1 MNRPGQLRRPF
12 FSAAVTVALAAMTWF
27 LLSAPALARNEVQ
40 EGPLTQADIDAYV
53 FLAPRLLGSIMDYP
67 DQAAKVLAE
76 ANLTRRR
83 AIYITAK
90 IPLIQV
96 LARGLVSPSRL
107 MNIPGYLHPST
118 EEVQLVNANL
128 MTLMQAESAAI
139 DVAGV
144 SVPRKWREVSRP
156 WP

>member
-1 MNRPGQLRRPF
+1 MSRPGRLPAF
-12 FSAAVTVALAAMTWF
+12 PA
-27 LLSAPALARNEVQ
+27 APALALAALLFLPAPILAWNDAQ
-40 EGPLTQADIDAYV
+40 EGPLTQADIDAYI
-53 FLAPRLLGSIMDYP
+53 FLAPRLLGEIINYP